1 MTRITLV
8 FPLIKCKL
16 IHDRIKLFLQ
26 AVLTLR
32 NYMHEKYGIKAY
44 LAWIT
49 ICIVWGTT
57 YLAIRI
63 GVSDLPPMLFAGIR
77 WIIAGMMMAILLNLR
92 HYKLPALKD
101 LKDLAIVGILLI
113 GFANGL
119 VVVAEQWL
127 PSGLTALILSTLP
140 FWVVGME
147 YFLPQRPKINL
158 LIVSGLILGTV
169 GVVLIFARDLNIA
182 LDVNIV
188 LGGLCLLGA
197 VIAWAG
203 GSIYWK
209 YKKSEV
215 RPMMGASIQ
224 MLIAGVLQTALGLIL
239 GEHNGFH
246 LTQNGALSL
255 AYLIIFGSIL
265 GYASYIYSVTK
276 LPLSLVSTY
285 AYINPIIAILLGWYF
300 LDEPLTV
307 TVFIASGL
315 ILLGVALVKRG
326 NTLALR
332 K

>member
-1 MTRITLV
+1 M
-8 FPLIKCKL
+8 
-16 IHDRIKLFLQ
+16 
-26 AVLTLR
+26 
-32 NYMHEKYGIKAY
+32 NEKYGLKAY

-49 ICIVWGTT
+49 ICLVWGTT

-63 GVSDLPPMLFAGIR
+63 GVSDLPPMLFAGLR
-77 WIIAGMMMAILLNLR
+77 WIIAGILMTILLNLR

-101 LKDLAIVGILLI
+101 LKHLAIVGILLLGI
-113 GFANGL
+113 ANGL

-147 YFLPQRPKINL
+147 YFLPNGPKINV
-158 LIVSGLILGTV
+158 LIIAGLFIGTT
-169 GVVLIFARDLNIA
+169 GVILIFARDLNIT
-182 LDVNIV
+182 LDFNIL

-197 VIAWAG
+197 VIAWSA

-209 YKKSEV
+209 YKKTDV

-224 MLIAGVLQTALGLIL
+224 MLIAGILQTALGLIL
-239 GEHNGFH
+239 GEQNNFH
-246 LTQNGALSL
+246 LTQNGVFALG
-255 AYLIIFGSIL
+255 YLIVFGSIL
-265 GYASYIYSVTK
+265 GYASYIYSITK

-300 LDEPLTV
+300 LDEPLTI
-307 TVFIASGL
+307 TVFVAAGL
-315 ILLGVALVKRG
+315 ILIGVSLVKRG
-326 NTLALR
+326 NTLVLR

>member
-1 MTRITLV
+1 MT
-8 FPLIKCKL
+8 
-16 IHDRIKLFLQ
+16 
-26 AVLTLR
+26 
-32 NYMHEKYGIKAY
+32 EKYGIKAY

-63 GVSDLPPMLFAGIR
+63 GVSDLPPMLFAGLR
-77 WIIAGMMMAILLNLR
+77 WIIAGVLMTIMLNLR
-92 HYKLPALKD
+92 QYKLPGLKD
-101 LKDLAIVGILLI
+101 LKHLAIVGILLI
-113 GFANGL
+113 GVANGL

-147 YFLPQRPKINL
+147 YFLPNGPKINVF
-158 LIVSGLILGTV
+158 IITGLVLGTT
-169 GVVLIFARDLNIA
+169 GVILIFAKDLNIS
-182 LDVNIV
+182 LDFNFL
-188 LGGLCLLGA
+188 LGGFCLLGA
-197 VIAWAG
+197 VISWSA

-209 YKKSEV
+209 YKKTNV

-224 MLIAGVLQTALGLIL
+224 MLIAGILQTSLGLIL
-239 GEHNGFH
+239 GEQNNFH
-246 LTQNGALSL
+246 LTQNGVFALG
-255 AYLIIFGSIL
+255 YLIVFGSIL
-265 GYASYIYSVTK
+265 GYASYIYSITN

-285 AYINPIIAILLGWYF
+285 AYINPVIAILLGWYF
-300 LDEPLTV
+300 LDEPLTI

-315 ILLGVALVKRG
+315 ILIGVALVKRG

>member
-1 MTRITLV
+1 
-8 FPLIKCKL
+8 
-16 IHDRIKLFLQ
+16 
-26 AVLTLR
+26 
-32 NYMHEKYGIKAY
+32 MHEKYGLKAY

-63 GVSDLPPMLFAGIR
+63 GVTDLPPMLFAGLR
-77 WIIAGMMMAILLNLR
+77 WIVAGMLMTILLNIR

-101 LKDLAIVGILLI
+101 LKDLTIVGILLLGI
-113 GFANGL
+113 ANGL

-140 FWVVGME
+140 FWVVGIE
-147 YFLPQRPKINL
+147 YFLPNRPKINL
-158 LIVSGLILGTV
+158 FIVGGLLLGTS

-182 LDVNIV
+182 LDFNVI

-197 VIAWAG
+197 VIAWSA

-209 YKKSEV
+209 YKKTDV
-215 RPMMGASIQ
+215 RPLMGASVQ
-224 MLIAGVLQTALGLIL
+224 MLIAGILQTALGLIL
-239 GEHNGFH
+239 GEQNHFH
-246 LTQNGALSL
+246 LTQNGVFALG
-255 AYLIIFGSIL
+255 YLIVFGSIL
-265 GYASYIYSVTK
+265 GYASYIYSVSN

-300 LDEPLTV
+300 LDEPLTI

-315 ILLGVALVKRG
+315 ILAGVSLVKRG
-326 NTLALR
+326 NTLLL
-332 K
+332 KK

>member
-1 MTRITLV
+1 M
-8 FPLIKCKL
+8 
-16 IHDRIKLFLQ
+16 
-26 AVLTLR
+26 
-32 NYMHEKYGIKAY
+32 NEKYRLKAY

-63 GVSDLPPMLFAGIR
+63 GVTDLPPMLFAGLR
-77 WIIAGMMMAILLNLR
+77 WIIAGILMTILLNLR
-92 HYKLPALKD
+92 HYKLPGLKD
-101 LKDLAIVGILLI
+101 LKHLAIVGILLL
-113 GFANGL
+113 GVANGL

-140 FWVVGME
+140 FWIVGME
-147 YFLPQRPKINL
+147 YFLPNGPKINVF
-158 LIVSGLILGTV
+158 IIAGLILGTT
-169 GVVLIFARDLNIA
+169 GVILIFAKDLNIS
-182 LDVNIV
+182 LDFNFL

-197 VIAWAG
+197 VIAWSA

-209 YKKSEV
+209 YKKTDV

-224 MLIAGVLQTALGLIL
+224 MLIAGILQTALGLIL
-239 GEHNGFH
+239 GEQNNFH
-246 LTQNGALSL
+246 LTQNGVFALG
-255 AYLIIFGSIL
+255 YLIVFGSIL
-265 GYASYIYSVTK
+265 GYASYIYSITN

-300 LDEPLTV
+300 LDEPLTI
-307 TVFIASGL
+307 TVFVASGL
-315 ILLGVALVKRG
+315 IIIGVALVKQG

>member
-1 MTRITLV
+1 M
-8 FPLIKCKL
+8 
-16 IHDRIKLFLQ
+16 
-26 AVLTLR
+26 
-32 NYMHEKYGIKAY
+32 NEKYGLKAY

-63 GVSDLPPMLFAGIR
+63 GVADLPPMLFAGFR
-77 WIIAGMMMAILLNLR
+77 WIIAGVLMTILLNLR
-92 HYKLPALKD
+92 HYKLPTLKD
-101 LKDLAIVGILLI
+101 LKDLAIVGILLLGI
-113 GFANGL
+113 ANGL

-140 FWVVGME
+140 FWVVGLE
-147 YFLPQRPKINL
+147 YFLSSKPKINL
-158 LIVSGLILGTV
+158 FIIAGLFLGTT

-182 LDVNIV
+182 LDLNIL

-197 VIAWAG
+197 VIAWSA

-209 YKKSEV
+209 YKKADV
-215 RPMMGASIQ
+215 RPLMGASIQ
-224 MLIAGVLQTALGLIL
+224 MLIAGILQTSLGLIL
-239 GEHNGFH
+239 GEHNSFH
-246 LTQNGALSL
+246 LTQNGVFALG
-255 AYLIIFGSIL
+255 YLIVFGSIL
-265 GYASYIYSVTK
+265 GYASYIYSITN

-300 LDEPLTV
+300 LDEPLTI
-307 TVFIASGL
+307 TVFVAAGL
-315 ILLGVALVKRG
+315 ILIGVALVKRG